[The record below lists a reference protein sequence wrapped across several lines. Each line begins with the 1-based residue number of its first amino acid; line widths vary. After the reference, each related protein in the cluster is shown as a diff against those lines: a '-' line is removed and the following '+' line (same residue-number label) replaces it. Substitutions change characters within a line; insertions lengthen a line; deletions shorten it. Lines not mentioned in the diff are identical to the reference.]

1 HACLDTEGSQK
12 RMPDIWHD
20 VAVATLD
27 TNLRVLRPSRKA
39 PLPGDVFAVQVPDSS
54 YRFGRVIR
62 DDATWTLAEGAGP
75 AVLVY
80 IYTVRANELAV
91 PSREEL
97 RPGGLLLPPMMT
109 NRLPWTRGY
118 FATVDHLPLDEADVL
133 APHCFF
139 SASRGIHFDADGHM
153 LQSPSQPVGDFGL
166 HSFRTIDDAISDAL
180 SIPRANT

>member
-1 HACLDTEGSQK
+1 MFG
-12 RMPDIWHD
+12 IWHD
-20 VAVATLD
+20 VAVTTPT

-75 AVLVY
+75 AVLIY
-80 IYTVRANELAV
+80 IYKVRASELAM

-97 RPGGLLLPPMMT
+97 RPARLLLPPMMT

-118 FATVDHLPLDEADVL
+118 FATVDHLLLDEADVL
-133 APHCFF
+133 SQHCFL
-139 SASRGIHFDADGHM
+139 SASRGIYLDADGHV
-153 LQSPSQPVGDFGL
+153 LDSPSQPVGDFGL
-166 HSFRTIDDAISDAL
+166 HSFHTIDDAISDAL
-180 SIPRANT
+180 SIPRAST